1 MLEDD
6 ASGAAASLGETLDAS
21 FCTGSKGS
29 VGGVDVGDHLLN
41 KDIFALSVFDLWII
55 IPAHGPSVW
64 KDVYGVLNFSIP
76 HGFVDEGRDGN
87 GFAFR
92 TRSSA
97 M

>member
-6 ASGAAASLGETLDAS
+6 ASGAAAPLGETLDAS

-29 VGGVDVGDHLLN
+29 VGGVDVRCHLFN
-41 KDIFALSVFDLWII
+41 KNIFALSVFDLWII
-55 IPAHGPSVW
+55 IPAHGASVW
-64 KDVYGVLNFSIP
+64 KDVYGVLNLSTS
-76 HGFVDEGRDGN
+76 HGLLDKGHEGN

-92 TRSSA
+92 TGPSA